1 MNQHETTCIT
11 FSPGSRVI
19 DERAYAEHV
28 MPSRSQKQHNFW
40 NIVSHSSEFAK
51 KVDVSRKVAD
61 EYLEADRRAGR
72 FQPRH
77 NPLVP
82 RKR

>member
-1 MNQHETTCIT
+1 
-11 FSPGSRVI
+11 
-19 DERAYAEHV
+19 
-28 MPSRSQKQHNFW
+28 MPSHSQKQHNFW
-40 NIVSHSSEFAK
+40 NIVSHSPEFAK

-72 FQPRH
+72 FQTRQ